1 MLNLYIH
8 EKIRYF
14 WDLPKMQKVRVSAYA
29 KSDAWLNYTK
39 NARHT
44 CRKTGAFWSICLKTG
59 EKVCKNSTIIKQIAE
74 GKEGEVSQNYCMG
87 SSHSIFM
94 RGGLHRS

>member
-39 NARHT
+39 MHAT
-44 CRKTGAFWSICLKTG
+44 PVEKQGLFGAY
-59 EKVCKNSTIIKQIAE
+59 A
-74 GKEGEVSQNYCMG
+74 
-87 SSHSIFM
+87 
-94 RGGLHRS
+94 

>member
-44 CRKTGAFWSICLKTG
+44 CRKTG
-59 EKVCKNSTIIKQIAE
+59 EKVCKNSTNIKQIAE
-74 GKEGEVSQNYCMG
+74 IMDR
-87 SSHSIFM
+87 
-94 RGGLHRS
+94 RGFIV

>member
-44 CRKTGAFWSICLKTG
+44 CRKTGAFG
-59 EKVCKNSTIIKQIAE
+59 A
-74 GKEGEVSQNYCMG
+74 YA
-87 SSHSIFM
+87 
-94 RGGLHRS
+94 